1 MLFTIACF
9 LTHWKKKK
17 SLFHTLLIGY
27 LIGMVV
33 VVPEGGTPDFKRQE
47 WSKDVLG
54 FEIFGFGIFLG
65 RKILASIFLA
75 AWFTNGFLG
84 VFKTI
89 WRFMMVISF
98 NAFWKF
104 LWLRDSAWDFLG
116 VKFWS
121 RDFLGFDFCTHSIIP
136 VTWNRQYHSWDINW
150 SHFRPRK
157 YICSKMWTV
166 HALTQ

>member
-1 MLFTIACF
+1 MNVVYHCTLFD
-9 LTHWKKKK
+9 LSKEKKNIV
-17 SLFHTLLIGY
+17 SHLVEGY

-33 VVPEGGTPDFKRQE
+33 VDPEGGTPDFKQQE
-47 WSKDVLG
+47 WSKDLFG

-65 RKILASIFLA
+65 RKILASIFSA
-75 AWFTNGFLG
+75 AWFKNGFLG

-121 RDFLGFDFCTHSIIP
+121 RIFWAHSIIP
-136 VTWNRQYHSWDINW
+136 VTWNPQHPSWDINW

-166 HALTQ
+166 HALIQ

>member
-1 MLFTIACF
+1 MLFTIARF
-9 LTHWKKKK
+9 LTYLKKKK
-17 SLFHTLLIGY
+17 NIVSHLVEGY

-33 VVPEGGTPDFKRQE
+33 VDPEGGTPDFKQQE
-47 WSKDVLG
+47 WWKDVFG

-65 RKILASIFLA
+65 RKILASIFSA
-75 AWFTNGFLG
+75 AWFKNGFLG

-98 NAFWKF
+98 NAFWTF

-121 RDFLGFDFCTHSIIP
+121 RDFLGPFD
-136 VTWNRQYHSWDINW
+136 
-150 SHFRPRK
+150 HFGHLKSTAPLLGYQLK
-157 YICSKMWTV
+157 PFQAKKIYM
-166 HALTQ
+166 